1 MQQAV
6 HLMPQAVDA
15 AIVALQNLLGR
26 EHVITN
32 RTELEFYSQD
42 VYRAGQLPAAVIRPA
57 DTAQLSA
64 ALAAIAPS
72 GLPIV
77 PRGGGMSYTDGYLP
91 SRPDSI
97 MIDMQRM
104 NRVLVIDAEDLYVTV
119 ECGATWKDLFDA
131 LAPHGVR
138 TPYYGPLSGLRSTI
152 GGALSQGSIF
162 LGSGRYG
169 AAAESVIG
177 LDVVLADGRVLEL
190 GGHSIKNGEPF
201 FRQHGPDTLGMF
213 LSDCGAL
220 GVKARATFKLV
231 RPQPESR
238 YLSFSFAAH
247 ADLFAAMADVARAD
261 VVSEQFGFDPG
272 LQAVRMKRSS
282 LREDAKALG
291 NVIQGQGGVLKGLKE
306 GAKVVLAG
314 RSFLQEG
321 HFSIHLSL
329 DGRDAADADAKAAI
343 VRGIMSVNGTEVENT
358 VPKVMRA
365 NPFAE
370 LNSMLGPG
378 GERWVPVHGSVP
390 FSKTV
395 EIYEACEAVFARH
408 AEAMRKFDIDRGYLC
423 CTVGQAGTLLEPVMY
438 WPEARAAFH
447 ERVLDAAYLAKL
459 EKFPSN
465 PDASAAVAK
474 LRVELADVFS
484 AHGAVSFQLGK
495 FYPYQR
501 GLTASASG
509 LLASLKQ
516 LLDPRGVMNPGALG
530 L

>member
-220 GVKARATFKLV
+220 GVIR
-231 RPQPESR
+231 RPWS
-238 YLSFSFAAH
+238 
-247 ADLFAAMADVARAD
+247 
-261 VVSEQFGFDPG
+261 
-272 LQAVRMKRSS
+272 
-282 LREDAKALG
+282 
-291 NVIQGQGGVLKGLKE
+291 
-306 GAKVVLAG
+306 
-314 RSFLQEG
+314 
-321 HFSIHLSL
+321 
-329 DGRDAADADAKAAI
+329 
-343 VRGIMSVNGTEVENT
+343 
-358 VPKVMRA
+358 
-365 NPFAE
+365 
-370 LNSMLGPG
+370 
-378 GERWVPVHGSVP
+378 
-390 FSKTV
+390 
-395 EIYEACEAVFARH
+395 
-408 AEAMRKFDIDRGYLC
+408 
-423 CTVGQAGTLLEPVMY
+423 
-438 WPEARAAFH
+438 
-447 ERVLDAAYLAKL
+447 
-459 EKFPSN
+459 
-465 PDASAAVAK
+465 
-474 LRVELADVFS
+474 
-484 AHGAVSFQLGK
+484 
-495 FYPYQR
+495 
-501 GLTASASG
+501 
-509 LLASLKQ
+509 
-516 LLDPRGVMNPGALG
+516 
-530 L
+530 